1 MELHSRWR
9 SHSVGPQL
17 LFSGLFIIDSV
28 QRHKHAD
35 IKCTATHLA
44 AELPAD
50 RKWVLISNLASKL
63 TPNYKERPVNVPRLR
78 LARQIYVKGCWTLL
92 CKMMRLVNLR
102 WPCVPVC
109 LEMTKIR
116 LTCWEYMAFSLQ
128 NPAGALMNSFIA
140 VCNYILLPLDELLL
154 SETYCIQIWASP
166 EKSIVV
172 LVGIP

>member
-1 MELHSRWR
+1 MLPILKSGPPGPPTPRCQHAVHSRWR

-17 LFSGLFIIDSV
+17 LFSGLFIIGSV

-78 LARQIYVKGCWTLL
+78 LARQICVKGCWTLL
-92 CKMMRLVNLR
+92 CKMMRLVNF
-102 WPCVPVC
+102 
-109 LEMTKIR
+109 T
-116 LTCWEYMAFSLQ
+116 T
-128 NPAGALMNSFIA
+128 A
-140 VCNYILLPLDELLL
+140 VCSCPFGNDKNKIDVLGIHAVFFAK
-154 SETYCIQIWASP
+154 SCRCTYEFIHSC
-166 EKSIVV
+166 
-172 LVGIP
+172 L